1 MSNIAILTRLGL
13 FDDAVVPAGAFGST
27 QTDGSIL
34 ATLFVHFIMF
44 GVLGA
49 LVAYHVYRAK
59 TGHPALLGVTLASL
73 VGILAGIATE
83 MYQLQVPARET
94 SFEGTNSELKRAHG
108 LGRCGWTWSQTQS
121 ARLPGG
127 SSWFGSSLITNVR

>member
-1 MSNIAILTRLGL
+1 MVWFKLNHKREIA
-13 FDDAVVPAGAFGST
+13 DP
-27 QTDGSIL
+27 GSIP

-73 VGILAGIATE
+73 VGILPGIATE

-94 SFEGTNSELKRAHG
+94 SFLDLVSDTVGATSGGIIMVWFELNHKREIADQG
-108 LGRCGWTWSQTQS
+108 
-121 ARLPGG
+121 
-127 SSWFGSSLITNVR
+127 

>member
-1 MSNIAILTRLGL
+1 MGSRIMVARILVSIL
-13 FDDAVVPAGAFGST
+13 AWMVVLMFVASVTSPNSSDIPFGP
-27 QTDGSIL
+27 GSIL

-94 SFEGTNSELKRAHG
+94 SFLDLVSDTVGATSGGIIMVWFKLNHKREIADQG
-108 LGRCGWTWSQTQS
+108 
-121 ARLPGG
+121 
-127 SSWFGSSLITNVR
+127 

>member
-1 MSNIAILTRLGL
+1 MGSRIMVARIL
-13 FDDAVVPAGAFGST
+13 V
-27 QTDGSIL
+27 SIL
-34 ATLFVHFIMF
+34 AWVVVLMFVASVHFIMF

-94 SFEGTNSELKRAHG
+94 SFLDLGHSRRDFRGDHHG
-108 LGRCGWTWSQTQS
+108 LVQ
-121 ARLPGG
+121 A
-127 SSWFGSSLITNVR
+127 